1 MADYFTTIT
10 SQLGIPVGL
19 FVVITIWEAI
29 WTGIAMWKSARKK
42 QLVWFIIFFLVN
54 LLAIPEIL
62 YIFVFSKMKGK
73 KKPAK
78 KKK

>member
-1 MADYFTTIT
+1 MADYFSTIT

-29 WTGIAMWKSARKK
+29 WTGIAMWKSARRKH
-42 QLVWFIIFFLVN
+42 LIWFIVFFLVN

-62 YIFVFSKMKGK
+62 YIFVFSKMKK